1 MYITGSMK
9 VSDNQYYPESSFK
22 YYLSLSDL
30 ELAWCKWL
38 CSRYGN
44 SSSWIVYDNHVCSSP
59 NLTCSLHARKS
70 DDQCF
75 VLLCPPSP

>member
-1 MYITGSMK
+1 MK
-9 VSDNQYYPESSFK
+9 VSDNQYYPEGSFK

-59 NLTCSLHARKS
+59 NL
-70 DDQCF
+70 
-75 VLLCPPSP
+75 